1 MNRLKA
7 IDLCGGA
14 GGWACAAAG
23 LPIDIVLAVDFWE
36 PACKTYEL
44 NHPATKVLCDDVRS
58 AAVRAA
64 IKAVGSVD
72 AVLGAVPCNW
82 LSSYRVLCKVEAIEQ
97 ADQREVLD
105 AVLAI
110 VKHIAPEFWC
120 IEDVK
125 QLARELP
132 IFTPWEEI
140 NARHFSAQRRK
151 RIFVGEFPRPPKQV
165 CDRLL
170 RDAVLPGPYRI
181 GRRAFGRTP
190 QQSRTFTSSTTL
202 GALLDRK
209 APTVTGQCS
218 RRDAEMVVVDPAMPG
233 GIRNFEWQEMA
244 LLQGFPRDY
253 LFYGSPTDVM
263 KQVGGAVQIDTARA
277 ILTAMVKAAA
287 NKPQPTRKRRRELAE
302 VVA

>member
-1 MNRLKA
+1 MERIKA
-7 IDLCGGA
+7 IDLCGGC

-23 LPIDIVLAVDFWE
+23 LPIDIVFAVDFWE
-36 PACKTYEL
+36 PACRTYEL
-44 NHPATKVLCDDVRS
+44 NHPNTQVLCEDVRS
-58 AAVRAA
+58 NKTRAF
-64 IKAVGSVD
+64 VGGVGDVD
-72 AVLGAVPCNW
+72 LVLGAIPCNW
-82 LSSYRVLCKVEAIEQ
+82 LSSYRSLCKVDAAEQ
-97 ADQREVLD
+97 ADQRATLD

-110 VKHIAPEFWC
+110 VKLIEPKYWC

-151 RIFVGEFPRPPKQV
+151 RIFVGDFPRPPKQT

-170 RDAVLPGPYRI
+170 RDAILPGPYRI
-181 GRRAFGRTP
+181 GRRAFGRRP
-190 QQSRTFTSSTTL
+190 ELSRTFTKETTL
-202 GALLDRK
+202 GAPLDRK

-218 RRDAEMVVVDPAMPG
+218 RRDAEMVVVDPSMPG

-263 KQVGGAVQIDTARA
+263 TQVGGAVQIDTARA
-277 ILTAMVKAAA
+277 ILQAIVRHAEKPVKP
-287 NKPQPTRKRRRELAE
+287 KPKRRQLAE
-302 VVA
+302 AS